1 MDFEN
6 PDYLSPEQ
14 LLRETELLTLCS
26 NLMRDERSRYE
37 QQAKKLLASKFF
49 ASKSGIYDLTYSIRG
64 DRFICDANPQLP
76 LIHSFSIEAPMP
88 DTQAEQIET
97 LIELFAQSEAG
108 LIT

>member
-1 MDFEN
+1 
-6 PDYLSPEQ
+6 
-14 LLRETELLTLCS
+14 
-26 NLMRDERSRYE
+26 MRDERSRYE

-49 ASKSGIYDLTYSIRG
+49 VSKSGIYDLTYSIRG

-76 LIHSFSIEAPMP
+76 LIDSFSIEAPMP

-108 LIT
+108 LISFD